1 MKRITIVLLSL
12 CLSLFGT
19 IQKEEITPLM
29 KTKIQFVTD
38 LLQANGADKNV
49 LSDQIF
55 QALDPVFDFDLMAR
69 LSLGAPQWKA
79 LSDAEKELFTSHFI
93 DRLKRSFVAKLEL
106 YSNEVAVVK
115 DTKDVQ
121 VGSSM
126 RIFLLTELISKEAN
140 YQVDYKFYD
149 AKERGWLIYDVDI
162 LGVSIV
168 QTYRSQFEGF
178 LKDRPFSALI
188 GWLKEDLEP

>member
-1 MKRITIVLLSL
+1 L
-12 CLSLFGT
+12 
-19 IQKEEITPLM
+19 TPYL
-29 KTKIQFVTD
+29 TLT
-38 LLQANGADKNV
+38 LW
-49 LSDQIF
+49 
-55 QALDPVFDFDLMAR
+55 R